1 MKRSRLR
8 NNFLK
13 HRSEVNKRTCNTQK
27 NLFPDWAM
35 QKSNTLR
42 IFTIKK
48 LLSNF
53 LKVTNKGINKEGSHY
68 ELTKK
73 FWSFEY
79 VLFWCS
85 KNLGIPQYE
94 DPTDGTSDISE
105 SLLKAIAKYKNHSGI
120 MLIKNT
126 FKNLTISSFHYV
138 DKSDIEREITILN
151 NSKASQDSNIPV
163 KIIKDNLDIFNPFMT
178 KAAIT

>member
-1 MKRSRLR
+1 M
-8 NNFLK
+8 K
-13 HRSEVNKRTCNTQK
+13 HRSEVNKRTCNAQK

-42 IFTIKK
+42 IFTI
-48 LLSNF
+48 
-53 LKVTNKGINKEGSHY
+53 NKGINKEGSHY

-178 KAAIT
+178 KAAII